1 MASYKAKAIILKTYK
16 LGESDKII
24 KMYSRDGNVIS
35 AVAKGARKI
44 RNRLRG
50 RLELFNL
57 VDLEL
62 SRGRNLD
69 IINQVEIIKS
79 FKDIPGDFYRFV
91 FCEIIGSIILKT
103 QAAEGENSPVLF
115 KLIYVC
121 FNEINGLD
129 TEDIVSLKKIMCFF
143 GVKFLKSTGYMPLLE
158 SCCRCSKKQEGLN
171 SFHKKTI
178 GFSVEYGGIICGD
191 CAGSVPALILLDAL
205 SYRFLHGLLNMK
217 LEDLRDI
224 EVNPHALKVI
234 FRLTENYLVYH
245 AGCNPGSFKYLKKV
259 GIQ

>member
-24 KMYSRDGNVIS
+24 KMYSQDGNVIS

-44 RNRLRG
+44 RNRFRG
-50 RLELFNL
+50 RVELFNL

-79 FKDIPGDFYRFV
+79 FKDISGDFYKFV
-91 FCEIIGSIILKT
+91 FCEIISSIILRT
-103 QAAEGENSPVLF
+103 QAAGGENSPVLF
-115 KLIYVC
+115 KLIYIC
-121 FNEINGLD
+121 LNEINGLEN
-129 TEDIVSLKKIMCFF
+129 EDIVSLKKIMCFF
-143 GVKFLKSTGYMPLLE
+143 GVKFLKITGYTPLME
-158 SCCRCSKKQEGLN
+158 NCCRCGKKQEGLY
-171 SFHKKTI
+171 SFHKKAI
-178 GFSVEYGGIICGD
+178 GFSVEYGGIVCGD
-191 CAGSVPALILLDAL
+191 CTGSMPALILLDAL
-205 SYRFLHGLLNMK
+205 SYRFLHDLFNMK
-217 LEDLRDI
+217 LEDFRDI
-224 EVNPHALKVI
+224 EVNPHALKAV
-234 FRLTENYLVYH
+234 FRLTESYLVYH